1 MHAPLMPRRVRSEYT
16 PWVTPAL
23 MREMKHRDYLNRRAV
38 ASKCDTKFTAF
49 TSIKVNNNIYRSEE
63 KIADNPNT
71 YVSEIG
77 EKRPSNPENTDRTFV
92 EFITPLQSQFNFSL
106 FTDDLIERSIKEL
119 KPCKSAGLDKIS
131 ARLLKDSSVVVVP
144 YLRVI
149 FNLSLHQ
156 GIFPGDWKH
165 ARISPIFKSGD
176 TEDCSNYRP
185 ISVLSIVSNVFEKLV
200 YLQLYDYF
208 TENGVL
214 SRYQSVGFRKG
225 YSTLTSLLR
234 TTDSWLVNIDRG
246 LVKLCH
252 ICLSKERSGTSIQDI
267 ESKLNGELN
276 NLYSW
281 FLANKL
287 TLNASKWEYMIVGCR
302 IYR

>member
-1 MHAPLMPRRVRSEYT
+1 
-16 PWVTPAL
+16 

-156 GIFPGDWKH
+156 GIFPDDWKH

-281 FLANKL
+281 LLANKL